1 MLIMLI
7 CLILSLLFIL
17 ITIIYID
24 SKKKSLNKG
33 LKNNEV
39 QENLETSNKDKNN
52 LKKLL
57 NIKIKDNIILK
68 DTRYS
73 SIIELGNI
81 DYNMLSED
89 EQNEIESI
97 LIQTALSIDYPIQFF
112 TTTENIDTSKI
123 INSIRN
129 NKTPKNE
136 IKEYQTLFCYYLQN
150 LMENRNISIIKNY
163 AIISYDGAYENAIDE
178 LNRRVLS
185 FKNSLIRAKIQCNI
199 LEENELYNLI
209 YRELNKNSVS
219 KIDLLVKGEN
229 SLYVKKKK
237 QSN

>member
-7 CLILSLLFIL
+7 FLILSLVFIL

-24 SKKKSLNKG
+24 NKKKKLTKEVNLVEKQESTEETKNQKKQ
-33 LKNNEV
+33 LK
-39 QENLETSNKDKNN
+39 DI
-52 LKKLL
+52 L
-57 NIKIKDNIILK
+57 NIKIKNNIILK

-73 SIIELGNI
+73 SILELGNI

-89 EQNEIESI
+89 EQNGIESI

-112 TTTENIDTSKI
+112 TTTENIDTSNI
-123 INSIRN
+123 INNIKN
-129 NKTPKNE
+129 NKTSNKE
-136 IKEYQTLFCYYLQN
+136 IQEYQTLFCYYLQN
-150 LMENRNISIIKNY
+150 LMENRNISVIKNY

-185 FKNSLIRAKIQCNI
+185 FKNSLLRAKIQCEI
-199 LEENELYNLI
+199 LEEKELYNLI
-209 YRELNKNSVS
+209 YRELNKNSNS
-219 KIDLLVKGEN
+219 IIDSLLKGEN

-237 QSN
+237 

>member
-7 CLILSLLFIL
+7 FLILSLVFIL

-24 SKKKSLNKG
+24 NKKKKLTKEVNIVEKQESTEETKNQKKQ
-33 LKNNEV
+33 LK
-39 QENLETSNKDKNN
+39 DI
-52 LKKLL
+52 L
-57 NIKIKDNIILK
+57 NIKIKNNIILK

-73 SIIELGNI
+73 SILELGNI

-89 EQNEIESI
+89 EQNGIESV

-112 TTTENIDTSKI
+112 TTTENIDTSNI
-123 INSIRN
+123 INNIKN
-129 NKTPKNE
+129 NKTSNKE
-136 IKEYQTLFCYYLQN
+136 IQEYQTLFCYYLQN
-150 LMENRNISIIKNY
+150 LMENRNISVIKNY

-185 FKNSLIRAKIQCNI
+185 FKNSLLRAKIQCEI
-199 LEENELYNLI
+199 LEEKELYNLI
-209 YRELNKNSVS
+209 YRELNKNSNS
-219 KIDLLVKGEN
+219 IIDSLLKGEN

-237 QSN
+237 

>member
-7 CLILSLLFIL
+7 FLILSLVFIL

-24 SKKKSLNKG
+24 NKKKKLTKEVNLVEKQESTKETKNQKKQ
-33 LKNNEV
+33 LK
-39 QENLETSNKDKNN
+39 DI
-52 LKKLL
+52 L
-57 NIKIKDNIILK
+57 NIKIKNNIILK

-73 SIIELGNI
+73 SILELGNI

-89 EQNEIESI
+89 EQNGIESV

-112 TTTENIDTSKI
+112 TTTENIDTSNI
-123 INSIRN
+123 INNIKN
-129 NKTPKNE
+129 NKTSNKE
-136 IKEYQTLFCYYLQN
+136 IQEYQTLFCYYLQN
-150 LMENRNISIIKNY
+150 LMENRNISVIKNY

-185 FKNSLIRAKIQCNI
+185 FKNSLLRSKIQCEI
-199 LEENELYNLI
+199 LEEKELYNLI
-209 YRELNKNSVS
+209 YRELNKNSNS
-219 KIDLLVKGEN
+219 IIDSLLKGEN

-237 QSN
+237 

>member
-7 CLILSLLFIL
+7 FLILSLVFIL

-24 SKKKSLNKG
+24 NKKKKLTKEVNLVEKQESTKETKNQKKQ
-33 LKNNEV
+33 LK
-39 QENLETSNKDKNN
+39 DI
-52 LKKLL
+52 L
-57 NIKIKDNIILK
+57 NIKIKNNIILK

-73 SIIELGNI
+73 SILELGNI

-89 EQNEIESI
+89 EQNGIESV

-112 TTTENIDTSKI
+112 TTTENIDTSNI
-123 INSIRN
+123 INNIKN
-129 NKTPKNE
+129 NKTSNKE
-136 IKEYQTLFCYYLQN
+136 IQEYQTLFCYYLQN
-150 LMENRNISIIKNY
+150 LMENRNISVIKNY

-185 FKNSLIRAKIQCNI
+185 FKNSLLRAKIQCEI
-199 LEENELYNLI
+199 LEEKELYNLI
-209 YRELNKNSVS
+209 YRELNKNSNS
-219 KIDLLVKGEN
+219 IIDSLLKGEN

-237 QSN
+237 